1 MVSTKCLQVFVAECG
16 GSVFVGLVTS
26 SVITNVISTYVSAEA
41 EREMFYW
48 IFDAEI
54 KDVYLLQVV
63 E

>member
-26 SVITNVISTYVSAEA
+26 RVIINVISTYVSAEG
-41 EREMFYW
+41 EREMLYW
-48 IFDAEI
+48 IFNTEI
-54 KDVYLLQVV
+54 KDVHPLEVV